1 MNRHISRFSAGCLA
15 IAGALALPG
24 HATAQVGEAANQVA
38 PDQSDAPVPAGRPIE
53 ISDWALAGV
62 VWSDAH
68 LVRRLADAAGSRAE
82 DPDRRERMALLVED
96 CNSLINS
103 LESFGWRRIAA
114 TQADAAVADEVV
126 APDVDV
132 DVVVDEDVPV
142 PAETYRPFNLRRYRV
157 DGYIDRTV
165 ANPRTPADA
174 VEDGVEEAIAAGAD
188 DVTSGFEVARS
199 DVGRTRV
206 EQRDVQTRSATLP
219 YSAGTIY
226 DVDALH
232 PNARY
237 PEFGPAAADDVA
249 TARNGEVVPD
259 PVPDA
264 ADPVDLDEL
273 VEERAR
279 ERRPA
284 RLAEIEVDRYTDR
297 ADRFSE
303 DADWVKFRLA
313 ANQQRWL
320 MLEDRADELSTE
332 ALAQHVNAAILQL
345 RADAATAVAAS
356 DSPQLVDVLQEIT
369 E

>member
-1 MNRHISRFSAGCLA
+1 MNRHISLFSAGCLA
-15 IAGALALPG
+15 IAGTLALPG

-38 PDQSDAPVPAGRPIE
+38 PEQSDAPVPAGRPSE

-68 LVRRLADAAGSRAE
+68 LVRRLADAAGRRAE
-82 DPDRRERMALLVED
+82 DAVRRERMALLVED
-96 CNSLINS
+96 CDALINS

-114 TQADAAVADEVV
+114 AQADAAVADEVV
-126 APDVDV
+126 GDDV
-132 DVVVDEDVPV
+132 DVVVDDDVPV

-188 DVTSGFEVARS
+188 DVTSGFEVDRS

-237 PEFGPAAADDVA
+237 PKFGPAAADDVA
-249 TARNGEVVPD
+249 IARTGEIIPD

-284 RLAEIEVDRYTDR
+284 RLADFDVRRYTDR

-313 ANQQRWL
+313 ANQQRWS
-320 MLEDRADELSTE
+320 MLENRADELSIE

-356 DSPQLVDVLQEIT
+356 DSPQLVDVLQEIA